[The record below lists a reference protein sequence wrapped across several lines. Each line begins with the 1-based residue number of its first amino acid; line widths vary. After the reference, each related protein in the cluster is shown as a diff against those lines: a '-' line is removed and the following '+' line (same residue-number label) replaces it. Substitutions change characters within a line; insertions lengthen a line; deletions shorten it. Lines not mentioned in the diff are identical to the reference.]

1 MMPARPPRRAGIVRR
16 VIVVVTDGV
25 RPDLIPL
32 LDLPAFGRLASTG
45 AATLHGRTVRPS
57 VTAAAMT
64 SLLTGVAPPVHGM
77 TTDQFRIPRPRGP
90 VEPLPLVLRRA
101 GLRSTA
107 WMARVPW
114 AYRRLSAS
122 IVRRVG
128 FTAASLDGNDASGVL
143 EAARTALAQDRDG
156 LIVLHWPDADRAGH
170 ESGWPSPP
178 YVRAVRRLDRCLGE
192 LDAIT
197 GASTDPDT
205 LLIVLADHGG
215 GGRRR
220 KDHDSDH
227 PHDCTIP
234 IILAGGRVRR
244 QELPAG
250 ASLLDVPAT
259 ALHALGVPIPSSYQG
274 TPLVALRDRRP
285 LVLPTPWTQRERVPL
300 AAAV

>member
-1 MMPARPPRRAGIVRR
+1 MMPARVPRRAVRR

-25 RPDLIPL
+25 RPDVIPL
-32 LDLPAFGRLASTG
+32 LDLPAFGRLARTG
-45 AATLHGRTVRPS
+45 AATMHGRTVRPS

-64 SLLTGVAPPVHGM
+64 SLLTGVAPDVHGM

-90 VEPLPLVLRRA
+90 IEPLPMVLRRA

-114 AYRRLSAS
+114 TYRRLAAA

-128 FTAASLDGNDASGVL
+128 FNAASFDGDDAYGVL
-143 EAARTALAQDRDG
+143 AAARKELEQDREG
-156 LIVLHWPDADRAGH
+156 LMVLHWPDADRAGH

-192 LDAIT
+192 LDAIS
-197 GASTDPDT
+197 GASTDPET

-220 KDHDSDH
+220 KYHDSEH
-227 PHDCTIP
+227 QLDCTIP
-234 IILAGGRVRR
+234 IILASGRVVR
-244 QELPAG
+244 QELPVG

-259 ALHALGVPIPSSYQG
+259 VLDALGVPIPSSYPG
-274 TPLVALRDRRP
+274 VPLVRLRDRRP
-285 LVLPTPWTQRERVPL
+285 LVRPIPWPQFDVPL
-300 AAAV
+300 AEAV